1 MPTKRLS
8 RAHYF
13 AHGAFVHWFSFGHN
27 ADRDVSVRDG
37 THQTVVLPNRSN
49 STIVIP
55 HRRGRSSIESSGQTT
70 SRLCSSFQQLASLFS
85 YLSSPPCS
93 RSVAA
98 ESGYAASP
106 AVTPLANGTRMILA
120 PNRGLR
126 QK

>member
-1 MPTKRLS
+1 MPTKHFS

-55 HRRGRSSIESSGQTT
+55 HRRSRSWIESSGQTT
-70 SRLCSSFQQLASLFS
+70 EPPLLIVSPTRIAILLFVVASLQPLGGGGIRVRRFS
-85 YLSSPPCS
+85 GSH
-93 RSVAA
+93 A
-98 ESGYAASP
+98 
-106 AVTPLANGTRMILA
+106 PL
-120 PNRGLR
+120 PVEPE
-126 QK
+126 